1 SSTTSLNVSGGP
13 LTTVSTNSIVV
24 GANVQLS
31 GAQGI
36 RMGTPMLNLGAGSS
50 LASSLASGTA
60 VSIGSQFPGGLT
72 INLPD
77 SGSVTMSTGG
87 GSLFLGPALLE
98 FPIGSPPGTAPT
110 PVSNLPLV
118 FAKGAGPGATT
129 LSISGGQVLTQT
141 TNATTTVSAGVT
153 ISSSSPIIMK
163 VNSSTLLND
172 GTIAST
178 APGTS
183 NPALNIQSS
192 GNLTVT
198 GTGALAGTLIQANS
212 TSGSVILSQGA
223 VTGKLGGSS
232 ATGFSAMVATGGLQV
247 GDIAVSNGSVA
258 L

>member
-1 SSTTSLNVSGGP
+1 LVAGGGLVTITPGVRTASGGFTNATTPLSYVKSAGSSTTSLNVSGGP

-110 PVSNLPLV
+110 PVSNLP
-118 FAKGAGPGATT
+118 
-129 LSISGGQVLTQT
+129 
-141 TNATTTVSAGVT
+141 
-153 ISSSSPIIMK
+153 
-163 VNSSTLLND
+163 
-172 GTIAST
+172 
-178 APGTS
+178 
-183 NPALNIQSS
+183 
-192 GNLTVT
+192 
-198 GTGALAGTLIQANS
+198 
-212 TSGSVILSQGA
+212 
-223 VTGKLGGSS
+223 
-232 ATGFSAMVATGGLQV
+232 
-247 GDIAVSNGSVA
+247 
-258 L
+258 